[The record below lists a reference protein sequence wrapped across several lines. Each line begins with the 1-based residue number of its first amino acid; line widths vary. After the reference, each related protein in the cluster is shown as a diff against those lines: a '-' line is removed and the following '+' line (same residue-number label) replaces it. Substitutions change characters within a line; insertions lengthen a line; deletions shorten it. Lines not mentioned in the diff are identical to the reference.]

1 MKYAW
6 RDLTLPGTYIWMVF
20 QYLRRFIVRLRGGL
34 TFQEFYGT
42 LSNKILSDKV
52 DKILAW

>member
-6 RDLTLPGTYIWMVF
+6 RDLTLTGTYIWMVF

-52 DKILAW
+52 DKTLAW